1 MKNINIIY
9 ILACIAGLW
18 LIPVLKTKLAHSEE
32 FFGIA
37 ENPVKS
43 VNFDYPVE
51 ILRVYK
57 KQGETFLAGDTIMT
71 LRRLDLRSK
80 ETSLQYELADN
91 DSRSKASLEA
101 LSHDLAILENEKN
114 QIENEYRYESELLRQ
129 AQQKYQTSQRYLMPS
144 DSFSNAFDTYIPETK
159 QLETKFRQ
167 DLSEVNIKIRQKH
180 NDKAAILETTRLKA
194 SKLQKE
200 LEVLRQSEGELTVVS
215 SDKGMIGQ
223 LDFGAGDRIPQFTP
237 IVKFYDEHPSIVI
250 FYIGDQQLTLLNEG
264 DSLWIESINTP
275 GFKFKGA
282 ISSMGNRITNL
293 PERLK
298 KIPEQ
303 RAWGREVQVQI
314 PVVNPFLQ
322 GEKVKVHF

>member
-1 MKNINIIY
+1 MKKINIIY
-9 ILACIAGLW
+9 ILASIAGLW
-18 LIPVLKTKLAHSEE
+18 FIPVLKNKLAHSEE

-51 ILRVYK
+51 IVRVYK
-57 KQGETFLAGDTIMT
+57 KQGETFLTGDTILT

-91 DSRSKASLEA
+91 DSRLKASIEA
-101 LSHDLAILENEKN
+101 LSHDIAILENQKN
-114 QIENEYRYESELLRQ
+114 QIENEFRYDGELLRQ
-129 AQQKYQTSQRYLMPS
+129 AQQKYITSQQYLIHN
-144 DSFSNAFDTYIPETK
+144 DSITNPVNTYIPESK
-159 QLETKFRQ
+159 QLETNYRQ
-167 DLSEVNIKIRQKH
+167 KLSEVNLKIRQKH
-180 NDKAAILETTRLKA
+180 NDKTAYLLNNQLKA

-200 LEVLRQSEGELTVVS
+200 LEALRHSEGELTVVS

-223 LDFGAGDRIPQFTP
+223 LDFGAGDRIPEFTQ

-275 GFKFKGA
+275 NFKFKGA

-314 PVVNPFLQ
+314 PLVNPFLQ